1 MPAASVSASV
11 ASLPFAGLRCPM
23 CRYDLSG
30 LATPQCPECGTS
42 FTPELLRIAERRARW
57 RKRVIAALVMFVATY
72 APYSWLLFIDYP
84 WSDYRMSWIIMWP
97 GLPVLLP
104 AHEMGRSIGL
114 PDPNDFPGKI
124 VIDSVGVA
132 LWLLLSWIGSGGR
145 KRLIVITVAVLALS
159 LLNSWGL
166 YHLFLM

>member
-1 MPAASVSASV
+1 MPAASVSTSV
-11 ASLPFAGLRCPM
+11 ASLPFAGLRCPK

-30 LATPQCPECGTS
+30 LSTPQCPECGTS
-42 FTPELLRIAERRARW
+42 FTPELLRKAERRARW
-57 RKRVIAALVMFVATY
+57 RKRVIAALVMFVVMY

-84 WSDYRMSWIIMWP
+84 WSDYRVSWIIMWP

-104 AHEMGRSIGL
+104 LHALGRAIGF
-114 PDPNDFPGKI
+114 PDFNEIFGKI
-124 VIDSVGVA
+124 VLDVIGLA
-132 LWLLLSWIGSGGR
+132 FWMLLARISSHGR
-145 KRLIVITVAVLALS
+145 RRLIVLAGAVLALS